1 MKYVIR
7 DREAGNEI
15 EWFNTKEDAEKM
27 LQQYEE
33 SDKKEGIYSEDFYE
47 IVEQQNKKA
56 GQKILVS
63 FFIHFYSPVFTD
75 KLNFQPLLG
84 VNIIIYTFLY
94 KKYIFDTRKKL
105 LTGYILCVILL
116 VVGD

>member
-15 EWFNTKEDAEKM
+15 EWFNSKEDAEKM

-47 IVEQQNKKA
+47 IVE
-56 GQKILVS
+56 
-63 FFIHFYSPVFTD
+63 
-75 KLNFQPLLG
+75 
-84 VNIIIYTFLY
+84 
-94 KKYIFDTRKKL
+94 R
-105 LTGYILCVILL
+105 
-116 VVGD
+116 